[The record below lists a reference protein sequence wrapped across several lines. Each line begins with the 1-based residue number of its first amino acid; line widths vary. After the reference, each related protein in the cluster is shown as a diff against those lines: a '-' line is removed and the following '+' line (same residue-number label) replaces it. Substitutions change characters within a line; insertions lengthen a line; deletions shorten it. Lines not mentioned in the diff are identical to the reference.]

1 MSYDIALV
9 PGDGIGPAV
18 VDASLG
24 VLDAAASAHG
34 FDVETTRYD
43 WGTERYLNEGAMMPD
58 DGLDT
63 LSTHDAILLGAVGHP
78 DVPDHVTLNGL
89 LLPIRKGFDQSIC
102 KRPAVLFE
110 GVDSP
115 LKGYSGGDVD
125 ILVYREN
132 TEGEYA
138 DVGGRE
144 HVGFENE
151 VAIQSAVY
159 TRRSTE
165 RIVRAAFEAATD
177 RSGHL
182 TNVTKSNAQAHGM
195 VFWDDVVDE
204 VSEEYPGVEVERLLV
219 DAASMD
225 FVRRPEEFDVIV
237 TSNLFGDILTDL
249 GAIVTGSMGLAP
261 SANIDPGRD
270 NPSMFEPVHGSA
282 FDITGKGV
290 ANPLATVL
298 SGSLMFEHL
307 GEDAAAAA
315 LWDAVAEQLA
325 DPDAPLKGADG
336 AAIPCGKVWLPADS
350 RMRQEQGDTVGEPVD
365 RSSFSPD
372 DVVNSIPRT
381 RNRAGHIL
389 GPIRA

>member
-1 MSYDIALV
+1 MSYDIALI
-9 PGDGIGPAV
+9 PGDGIGPEV
-18 VDASLG
+18 VDATLPI
-24 VLDAAASAHG
+24 LDAAATAAD

-43 WGTERYLNEGAMMPD
+43 WGTDRYLNEGAMMPE
-58 DGLDT
+58 DGLEQLASHDT
-63 LSTHDAILLGAVGHP
+63 ILLGAVGHP

-115 LKGYSGGDVD
+115 LKGYWGGDID
-125 ILVYREN
+125 ILVFREN

-144 HVGFENE
+144 HRGYENE
-151 VAIQSAVY
+151 VAVQSAVY

-165 RIVRAAFEAATD
+165 RIVRAAFEAATE

-182 TNVTKSNAQAHGM
+182 TNVTKSNAQANGM
-195 VFWDDVVDE
+195 VFWDDIVAE
-204 VSEEYPGVEVERLLV
+204 MSGEYPGVEVERLLV

-225 FVRRPEEFDVIV
+225 MVRRPDEFDVV
-237 TSNLFGDILTDL
+237 VCSNLFGDILTDI

-261 SANIDPGRD
+261 SANVDPGRD

-282 FDITGKGV
+282 FDIMGEGV

-298 SGSLMFEHL
+298 SGSLMFDHL
-307 GEDAAAAA
+307 GEEAAATA
-315 LWDAVAEQLA
+315 LWDAVSEQLA
-325 DPDAPLKGADG
+325 DGDAPRTADLG
-336 AAIPCGKVWLPADS
+336 
-350 RMRQEQGDTVGEPVD
+350 GESGTDAVATDLRD
-365 RSSFSPD
+365 R
-372 DVVNSIPRT
+372 
-381 RNRAGHIL
+381 L
-389 GPIRA
+389 

>member
-1 MSYDIALV
+1 MSYDIALI
-9 PGDGIGPAV
+9 PGDGIGPEV
-18 VDASLG
+18 VDATLPI
-24 VLDAAASAHG
+24 LDAAATAAG

-43 WGTERYLNEGAMMPD
+43 WGTDRYLNEGAMMPD
-58 DGLDT
+58 DGLDR
-63 LSTHDAILLGAVGHP
+63 LASHDAILLGAVGHP

-115 LKGYSGGDVD
+115 LKGYSGGDIDV
-125 ILVYREN
+125 LVFREN

-144 HVGFENE
+144 HRGYENE
-151 VAIQSAVY
+151 VAVQSAVY

-165 RIVRAAFEAATD
+165 RIVRAAFEAATE

-195 VFWDDVVDE
+195 VFWDDIVAE

-225 FVRRPEEFDVIV
+225 MVRRPDEFDVV
-237 TSNLFGDILTDL
+237 VCSNLFGDILTDV

-261 SANIDPGRD
+261 SANVDPGRD

-282 FDITGKGV
+282 FDITGEGV

-298 SGSLMFEHL
+298 SGSLMFDHL
-307 GEDAAAAA
+307 GEDAAATA
-315 LWDAVAEQLA
+315 LWDAVADQLA
-325 DPDAPLKGADG
+325 DADAPRTADLG
-336 AAIPCGKVWLPADS
+336 GESGTEAVAADLRGRL
-350 RMRQEQGDTVGEPVD
+350 
-365 RSSFSPD
+365 
-372 DVVNSIPRT
+372 
-381 RNRAGHIL
+381 
-389 GPIRA
+389 

>member
-1 MSYDIALV
+1 MSYDIALI
-9 PGDGIGPAV
+9 PGDGIGPEV
-18 VDASLG
+18 VDATLPI
-24 VLDAAASAHG
+24 LDAAATAAD

-43 WGTERYLNEGAMMPD
+43 WGTDRYLNEGAMMPE
-58 DGLDT
+58 DGLDR
-63 LSTHDAILLGAVGHP
+63 LASHDAILLGAVGHP

-115 LKGYSGGDVD
+115 LKGYSGGDID
-125 ILVYREN
+125 ILVFREN

-144 HVGFENE
+144 HRGYENE
-151 VAIQSAVY
+151 VAVQSAVY

-165 RIVRAAFEAATD
+165 RIVRAAFEAATE

-195 VFWDDVVDE
+195 VFWDDIVAE

-225 FVRRPEEFDVIV
+225 MVRRPDEFDVV
-237 TSNLFGDILTDL
+237 VCSNLFGDILTDV

-261 SANIDPGRD
+261 SANVDPGRD

-282 FDITGKGV
+282 FDIMGEGV

-298 SGSLMFEHL
+298 SGSLMFDHL
-307 GEDAAAAA
+307 GEAAAATA
-315 LWDAVAEQLA
+315 LWDAVADQLA
-325 DPDAPLKGADG
+325 DADAPRTADLG
-336 AAIPCGKVWLPADS
+336 
-350 RMRQEQGDTVGEPVD
+350 GESGTDAVATDLID
-365 RSSFSPD
+365 R
-372 DVVNSIPRT
+372 
-381 RNRAGHIL
+381 L
-389 GPIRA
+389 